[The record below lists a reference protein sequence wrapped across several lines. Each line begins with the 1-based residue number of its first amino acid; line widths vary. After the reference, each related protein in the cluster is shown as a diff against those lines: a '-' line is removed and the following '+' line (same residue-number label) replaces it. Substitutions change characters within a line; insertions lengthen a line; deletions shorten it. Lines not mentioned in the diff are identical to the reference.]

1 MRSLLRIPV
10 SPVVASA
17 TGLAAA
23 AVLVAG
29 CNPPASTASKPALHA
44 AGSASSTPSALP
56 HPTTKRS
63 SGPHAPVGAAGP
75 YTVLRVVDGD
85 TLHVSID
92 GRDTTLRLIGM
103 DTPEVVDPRKPVQ
116 CFGRQAST
124 EAHKLLDGQRVRL
137 TYDPSQ
143 GRVDKYGRTLA
154 YVWLPDGRLY
164 EQVMVRG
171 GWAHEYTYDAVYRYQ
186 ARLRAAETYARTHGK
201 GLWSPSTCDGN
212 TTQGATPASTRHA
225 TPRPSPAHT
234 SHAPSGHQTVT
245 PGAFCASSDA
255 GSTGM
260 SAAGRTYMCRKDANG
275 RLRWRRP

>member
-1 MRSLLRIPV
+1 MRIPV
-10 SPVVASA
+10 SPVVSVA
-17 TGLAAA
+17 GLAAA

-29 CNPPASTASKPALHA
+29 CNPPTGTAGTPAPHA
-44 AGSASSTPSALP
+44 AGSASSTPTALP
-56 HPTTKRS
+56 HPATKKPATKR
-63 SGPHAPVGAAGP
+63 GQPHAPADAAGP

-116 CFGRQAST
+116 CFGRQASN
-124 EAHKLLDGQRVRL
+124 EGHKLLDGHEVRL

-143 GRVDKYGRTLA
+143 GRVDTYGRTLA

-171 GWAHEYTYDAVYRYQ
+171 GWAHEYTYDTAYRYQ
-186 ARLRAAETYARTHGK
+186 ARLRAAETYARTHGN
-201 GLWSPSTCDGN
+201 GLWSPSICNGN
-212 TTQGATPASTRHA
+212 TTQGVAPTPKRHA
-225 TPRPSPAHT
+225 THPPGPART
-234 SHAPSGHQTVT
+234 SHAPSSHQTVT

-255 GSTGM
+255 GSTGV
-260 SAAGRTYMCRKDANG
+260 SAAGHTYVCRKDANG